1 MFFLPNAEIRLKY
14 KAKKKTQQVIT
25 FVVVATP
32 IPSFSHRRDLA
43 TVIEGYPVMRTISRP
58 RFLVLVQPYL
68 LTVVSYLKFHN
79 ISFPGGENAHVT
91 KCGFQ

>member
-1 MFFLPNAEIRLKY
+1 MFLLQNAEIRLKY

-32 IPSFSHRRDLA
+32 ILSFSHRRKLA
-43 TVIEGYPVMRTISRP
+43 TVIEGYSVMRTISRP

-68 LTVVSYLKFHN
+68 LTVVSYLKFPN
-79 ISFPGGENAHVT
+79 NAILWSFLT
-91 KCGFQ
+91 KPKGK

>member
-1 MFFLPNAEIRLKY
+1 MFLLPNAEIRLKY
-14 KAKKKTQQVIT
+14 KAKKKAQQLIT

-68 LTVVSYLKFHN
+68 LTVVSYLKFP
-79 ISFPGGENAHVT
+79 IACFIYGDYL
-91 KCGFQ
+91 

>member
-43 TVIEGYPVMRTISRP
+43 TVIEGYPVLRKISRP
-58 RFLVLVQPYL
+58 RFLVLVKPYM
-68 LTVVSYLKFHN
+68 LTVVSYLKFP
-79 ISFPGGENAHVT
+79 IARFIYGDYL
-91 KCGFQ
+91 

>member
-32 IPSFSHRRDLA
+32 IPSFSHRRDLSIHRHKGRQNRK
-43 TVIEGYPVMRTISRP
+43 VFRE
-58 RFLVLVQPYL
+58 
-68 LTVVSYLKFHN
+68 
-79 ISFPGGENAHVT
+79 
-91 KCGFQ
+91 